1 MNIAKVEE
9 DIYNKIIKTPRK
21 ETESNTVSW
30 LKKRKLQ
37 LSKRL
42 L

>member
-21 ETESNTVSW
+21 ETEGNTVSW

-37 LSKRL
+37 LTKCL